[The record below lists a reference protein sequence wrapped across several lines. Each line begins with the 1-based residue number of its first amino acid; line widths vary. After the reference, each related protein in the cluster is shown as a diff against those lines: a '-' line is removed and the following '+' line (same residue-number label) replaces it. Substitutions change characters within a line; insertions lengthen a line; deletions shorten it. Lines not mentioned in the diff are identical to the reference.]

1 MDIILNSVARLFQ
14 MTIADTANALVSMT
28 VVVRCADSL
37 FHVVGRAQMTST
49 GYCRHQDAVVCQV
62 GRGKTVEALEDDHD
76 KLELY
81 SLLGGELVEVAQ
93 YRCDAVKLSYVGHN
107 VRC

>member
-1 MDIILNSVARLFQ
+1 
-14 MTIADTANALVSMT
+14 
-28 VVVRCADSL
+28 
-37 FHVVGRAQMTST
+37 MTSI
-49 GYCRHQDAVVCQV
+49 GYCRQQDAVVCQV

-93 YRCDAVKLSYVGHN
+93 CRCDALKLSYAGHN